1 MAGSAASTANNSI
14 IDVRG
19 VQPPDNILT
28 ILRKVTELPRGA
40 KLEICID
47 SNPFQLYDLLQQRG
61 YFLDL
66 VRQPDG
72 SFRGSASQREIDA
85 LRH

>member
-1 MAGSAASTANNSI
+1 MAGSAVSTANSSI

-19 VQPPDNILT
+19 IQPPDNILT
-28 ILRKVTELPRGA
+28 ILRKVTELPPGA
-40 KLEICID
+40 KVEICID

-66 VRQPDG
+66 VPQPDG
-72 SFRGSASQREIDA
+72 TFRGAASQRNIDA
-85 LRH
+85 LVH